1 MDSHRDILRVGTA
14 GVGTQ
19 TLSDRVFGVVETA
32 IVTGDIPLG
41 AKLGE
46 SALAKRCGVSR
57 GPLREALR
65 RLEGRHLVE
74 RTPHAGVRVVSLP
87 RDDAVQ
93 IYLVREALEG
103 MACRLAALAMAERDI
118 DELERLLD
126 RHSLSEALRAGQAY
140 HQNSGDLDFHFQI
153 VLGSANP
160 RLIQLLCRDLY
171 SLIRLCRFKT
181 NRLPGRSLRAYEEH
195 GQIVKAI
202 RRRDPDLAEMLM
214 RRHIA
219 DARSLLQ
226 ESEES
231 AFTPPPDPSEEAAPE
246 A

>member
-1 MDSHRDILRVGTA
+1 MDSQRGIQRGSA
-14 GVGTQ
+14 EGAGTQ

-32 IVTGDIPLG
+32 IVTGEIPLG

-74 RTPHAGVRVVSLP
+74 RPPHAGVRVVSLP

-126 RHSLSEALRAGQAY
+126 QHSLSAALRCDPGHVEPRDQFLPRQQFLPSRRAESEQRQGVNQG
-140 HQNSGDLDFHFQI
+140 SGRIPGIPETLD
-153 VLGSANP
+153 GM
-160 RLIQLLCRDLY
+160 RLIDP
-171 SLIRLCRFKT
+171 F
-181 NRLPGRSLRAYEEH
+181 PA
-195 GQIVKAI
+195 V
-202 RRRDPDLAEMLM
+202 RRRRFDPREVRQQSRAAATEGGAHYHVPFHVAVLP
-214 RRHIA
+214 IVA
-219 DARSLLQ
+219 DNVGDA
-226 ESEES
+226 
-231 AFTPPPDPSEEAAPE
+231 
-246 A
+246 